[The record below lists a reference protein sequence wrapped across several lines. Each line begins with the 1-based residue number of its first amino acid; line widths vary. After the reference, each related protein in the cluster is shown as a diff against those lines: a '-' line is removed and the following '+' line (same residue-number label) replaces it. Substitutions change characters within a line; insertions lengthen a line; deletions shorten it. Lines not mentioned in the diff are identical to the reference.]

1 MLLSKFLLWNRSPKK
16 VWILVQEKHLK
27 QKVQDEVA
35 KAIIAKNGAS
45 LSVSEHEALVSQI
58 KKEAAQAHAEMMEA
72 IGMVSKSMGFL
83 IYLLF

>member
-83 IYLLF
+83 ICLLF

>member
-45 LSVSEHEALVSQI
+45 FSVSEHEALVSQI

-83 IYLLF
+83 ICLLF